1 MNVFVIEVLELEGFT
16 ACADVALFIP
26 IAFED
31 AVDARE
37 EDVVPD
43 VEFAIVVEEG
53 LVYVGLDY
61 IGEGIAVLV
70 LLTA

>member
-1 MNVFVIEVLELEGFT
+1 M
-16 ACADVALFIP
+16 
-26 IAFED
+26 
-31 AVDARE
+31 
-37 EDVVPD
+37 PD